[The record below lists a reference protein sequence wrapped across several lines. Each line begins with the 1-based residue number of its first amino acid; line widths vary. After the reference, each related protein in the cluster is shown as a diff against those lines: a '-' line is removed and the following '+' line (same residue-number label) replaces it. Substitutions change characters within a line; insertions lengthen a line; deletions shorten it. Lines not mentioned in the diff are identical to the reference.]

1 MPGRYAGRN
10 VARMLPSSL
19 SGGAFN
25 ESLCDN
31 LTIAGIG
38 SARSCRV
45 HDAAPLI
52 KPPGF
57 QRPIAVRR
65 AYPVSEVRR
74 NNSDYDTP

>member
-1 MPGRYAGRN
+1 MQHSAGAS
-10 VARMLPSSL
+10 VIVIGGG
-19 SGGAFN
+19 GGAFN

-31 LTIAGIG
+31 LTIAGVG
-38 SARSCRV
+38 NARFRRV